1 MGHAQS
7 SRIDTV
13 IAAADKLVDE
23 KTNRLE
29 ALANKSVEIET
40 QVKLA
45 VRIYQYERWASKI
58 ANEIFWDK
66 IYPKMLK
73 GRHHIRLSKSKYDT
87 TVWPYLITELV
98 ARGYQFENG
107 DRKCTIRWS

>member
-13 IAAADKLVDE
+13 LVATDKLVDE
-23 KTNRLE
+23 RIDRH
-29 ALANKSVEIET
+29 EIEIAKIGD
-40 QVKLA
+40 QLELA
-45 VRIYQYERWASKI
+45 ASIYQYERYASKLT
-58 ANEIFWDK
+58 NKIFWDK

-73 GRHHIRLSKSKYDT
+73 GRHHIHLSKAKYPT

-107 DRKCTIRWS
+107 DRKCTIRWP